1 MGLSPAQSTS
11 TPKKKTKQNMKKSI
25 MMVGILIAGLV
36 SQGQSTD
43 LMFYDA
49 TFTEV
54 TIDGLPFVAAGGY
67 KEIPAFWGL
76 WNSSTSIFSPLFTG
90 NGLNGLGFLGFQNV
104 NGSTSNEIMT
114 GISQKSSGEF
124 FNIPAGTLLSL
135 GFYDQPVAYNDTYPR
150 NNELAKAVL
159 TDSSWLAPAW
169 SSANNIIVYSFTE
182 NTQAVFG
189 TFSYNGGSEKI
200 GLSTSS
206 VPEPSAL
213 SLLIVGLAGLAVM
226 RRRRS

>member
-1 MGLSPAQSTS
+1 
-11 TPKKKTKQNMKKSI
+11 MKKSI
-25 MMVGILIAGLV
+25 MMFGILIAGLV

-76 WNSSTSIFSPLFTG
+76 WNSSTSVFSPLFTG
-90 NGLNGLGFLGFQNV
+90 NGLNGLGFLGYQNV

-114 GISQKSSGEF
+114 GISQNSSSEF
-124 FNIPAGTLLSL
+124 FNIPTGTLLSL
-135 GFYDQPVAYNDTYPR
+135 GFYDQPVAYNDTYPQ

-159 TDSSWLAPAW
+159 TDSSWLAPTW
-169 SSANNIIVYSFTE
+169 SSANNIIFCSFTE

-189 TFSYNGGSEKI
+189 TFSYNGGHENI

-206 VPEPSAL
+206 VPEPSAF
-213 SLLIVGLAGLAVM
+213 SLLAVGLGGLMVM
-226 RRRRS
+226 RRRRL